1 MRVAIYARVSTHD
14 QDEALQIP
22 RLESYCARMDYQVS
36 NVYTDE
42 ASGKDANRPGWRA
55 LLSDA
60 RRGEF
65 EAVIVTKLDR
75 IMRSL
80 TQLLDTLRD
89 FEKRHVSIITLD
101 QGIIDMSSA
110 NSRLQISIIAMVAEW
125 EREIIS
131 ERTKEALRAKKEKGV
146 VLGRPKT
153 GLPIHTIALMRVA
166 GKSWNA
172 ISKELSI
179 PRTNLSRHRMEIEDE
194 AAVVA
199 TSIVKLCPSCGSNLS
214 YVADMNYWC
223 CTSCNYLEGVS
234 EKGGGRRPPLL

>member
-22 RLESYCARMDYQVS
+22 RLESYCTRMEYQVS
-36 NVYTDE
+36 KIYTDE
-42 ASGKDANRPGWRA
+42 ASGRDANRPGWKA

-80 TQLLDTLRD
+80 TQLLDILQD
-89 FEKRHVSIITLD
+89 FERRHISIITLD

-131 ERTKEALRAKKEKGV
+131 ERTKEAPGGKIANTYN
-146 VLGRPKT
+146 RP
-153 GLPIHTIALMRVA
+153 H
-166 GKSWNA
+166 
-172 ISKELSI
+172 E
-179 PRTNLSRHRMEIEDE
+179 
-194 AAVVA
+194 
-199 TSIVKLCPSCGSNLS
+199 
-214 YVADMNYWC
+214 
-223 CTSCNYLEGVS
+223 
-234 EKGGGRRPPLL
+234 GRRQFVELHIVGAQDPAVDSQKLPDGD